1 MAKKRKAA
9 GATLG
14 AGIAFVLFG
23 IIFLCVS
30 LGIMA
35 DAKNFGEVAKETTAV
50 VTDVQKHRVRRNK
63 KYRTEYDVYVQYEIE
78 GITYNEELN
87 GGNGAMRVGQHL
99 TVYYDPMNR
108 RDVRST
114 KSSSGANVFAIV
126 FSLVFAALGI
136 WMGIVP
142 AVKSSKR
149 KKLKKTGDQAT
160 ALITDV
166 VLDRS
171 IKINKRHPYKAQ
183 CEMTDPV
190 TGEKYIYSSESYME
204 DIHYMIGQP
213 VTVYYDPADRSKY
226 YVDLDSVD
234 ENTIDSGPA
243 VYDFR

>member
-1 MAKKRKAA
+1 MAKRRKAA

-23 IIFLCVS
+23 IVFLCIS

-35 DAKNFGEVAKETTAV
+35 DAKKFGEVAEETTAV
-50 VTDVQKHRVRRNK
+50 VTDVEKRRVRRNK

-78 GITYNEELN
+78 GVTYNEELS
-87 GGNGAMRVGQHL
+87 GGNGSMRVGQQL

-108 RDVRST
+108 RDVRSS
-114 KSSSGANVFAIV
+114 KSSSGAHVFAVV
-126 FSLVFAALGI
+126 FSLVFTALGI
-136 WMGIVP
+136 WIGIVP

-149 KKLKKTGDQAT
+149 RKLKETGDQTT
-160 ALITDV
+160 AVIKEV
-166 VLDRS
+166 VIDRS

-183 CEMTDPV
+183 CEVTDPF
-190 TGEKYIYSSESYME
+190 TGEKYLYSSESYME
-204 DIHYMIGQP
+204 DISYLQGQL

-234 ENTIDSGPA
+234 ENTIGSGP
-243 VYDFR
+243 VVHDFR